1 MSRSMSSLASPTTRR
16 RTAIQRRP
24 SSGASSATR
33 TIPRRARR
41 SIFSSSRCGDNGV
54 GNGIML
60 KMFLDRI
67 NKINRIVGNVSN
79 ILNLVN
85 PVNPV

>member
-1 MSRSMSSLASPTTRR
+1 MA
-16 RTAIQRRP
+16 
-24 SSGASSATR
+24 
-33 TIPRRARR
+33 
-41 SIFSSSRCGDNGV
+41 V

-67 NKINRIVGNVSN
+67 NKINRIAGKV
-79 ILNLVN
+79 LN